1 MEDQYAF
8 LVLRALSAILAVL
21 TIPSSINMLIQMW
34 PDPTEQAKKLAL
46 FGMAGALANT
56 IGEPTLGS
64 PH

>member
-56 IGEPTLGS
+56 IGESPWGS

>member
-8 LVLRALSAILAVL
+8 FVLRAFSAILAVL
-21 TIPSSINMLIQMW
+21 TIPSAINMLIQMW

-56 IGEPTLGS
+56 IGG
-64 PH
+64 